1 MADESVI
8 KKFLVTL
15 GFKTDES
22 ALKKFGDGIDR
33 ATKSVFLLATAVSAT
48 ATTVAIGV
56 ERFAANMEKLYFAA
70 YRTGTSAT
78 HIKAFERT
86 IQDFGGT
93 AEGAMSAIEGLTTF
107 LRNNPAGG
115 SGMINQWLAGVGKHL
130 TGDKAV
136 DLASIGELFAK
147 NTREGNARLN
157 DQLASQWGISSE
169 TALQIQMA
177 GFGDRQQATAKRLEA
192 AGFAKATDD
201 AKNFMR
207 ALRETGDWLTIIG
220 AKVGDVLLT
229 KLGFSMGKLN
239 EYLAK
244 NGDAI
249 ADKIVHGVEVFIHLL
264 EVMAPIV
271 MAIIHAFEWLD
282 KVTGG
287 LSTTIIGVMALMSA
301 FGGFKILSGI
311 WKVGEAL
318 FGLVT
323 GYRAIGTAAEAAAT
337 AARAAAAAE
346 HFGRANAL
354 GNEVLAHEARAL
366 AAGTEAEVIEAMA
379 SSRVAAAEATA
390 ARQAGKAALIP
401 RVGRLAAAGALASKL
416 SGIGTAVWLGYE
428 LGDTI
433 NDLFPNGP
441 LAKAGEGVSR
451 GVDWYR
457 DKVNAKQGYAG
468 ADPAQM
474 LAAMGWSK
482 EQSAGIL
489 ANLQVESAS
498 ANLNPDAY
506 GAASKGE
513 GRGMP
518 GEAYGIAQW
527 HKDRQANFAKVFPGR
542 DIHGSSRE
550 EQLQFVDWELRH
562 SENRA
567 GDAIRQSANAR
578 ESANFM
584 NSLYERSTDRSSLRG
599 DKAEGLMGRSVHM
612 DVKTDIHIGHAD
624 DSTAREIQRVVD
636 NTHREAQR
644 ALQMTVQ

>member
-33 ATKSVFLLATAVSAT
+33 ATKSVFLLATAVTAT

-70 YRTGTSAT
+70 YRTGTSAV

-93 AEGAMSAIEGLTTF
+93 AEDAMGSIEGLTTF

-147 NTREGNARLN
+147 NTREGNQRLN
-157 DQLASQWGISSE
+157 DQLASQWGISSA

-177 GFGDRQQATAKRLEA
+177 GFGDRQAATSKRLEG
-192 AGFAKATDD
+192 AGFKKATED
-201 AKNFMR
+201 AVSFMR

-220 AKVGDVLLT
+220 ARVGDVLQQ

-239 EYLAK
+239 DYLAA
-244 NGDAI
+244 NGNAI
-249 ADKIVHGVEVFIHLL
+249 ADKIVHGVEMFIHLL
-264 EVMAPIV
+264 EAMAPIV
-271 MAIIHAFEWLD
+271 MGIIHAFEWLD
-282 KVTGG
+282 KATGG
-287 LSTTIIGVMALMSA
+287 LSTTLLGVMALMYA
-301 FGGFKILSGI
+301 FGGFKIISGI
-311 WKVGEAL
+311 WKVGEAVI
-318 FGLVT
+318 GLARGWGAVS
-323 GYRAIGTAAEAAAT
+323 TAAKAAEVAAVASKAANLERAAT
-337 AARAAAAAE
+337 LEATVLRAEARADVLRAAGNHAGADAALATATTAENAAIAARAAAAGGKVAK
-346 HFGRANAL
+346 L
-354 GNEVLAHEARAL
+354 GKLA
-366 AAGTEAEVIEAMA
+366 TI
-379 SSRVAAAEATA
+379 
-390 ARQAGKAALIP
+390 
-401 RVGRLAAAGALASKL
+401 GAIGSKL
-416 SGIGTAVWLGYE
+416 SGIGTAAWLGYE

-441 LAKAGEGVSR
+441 LAKAGEAVSR

-457 DKVNAKQGYAG
+457 DKVNDTQHPGQAPMQALG
-468 ADPAQM
+468 
-474 LAAMGWSK
+474 AMGWSK
-482 EQSAGIL
+482 EQAAGII
-489 ANLQVESAS
+489 ANLQSESGS
-498 ANLNPDAY
+498 HLNPDAY
-506 GAASKGE
+506 GSGTE
-513 GRGMP
+513 GRGLP

-527 HKDRQANFAKVFPGR
+527 HKDRQATFAKVYGH

-550 EQLQFVDWELRH
+550 EQLRFVNWELRH

-578 ESANFM
+578 DSANFM
-584 NSLYERSTDRSSLRG
+584 NSLYERSADRSARRG
-599 DKAEGLMGRSVHM
+599 DMAENLMGRPVHLEM
-612 DVKTDIHIGHAD
+612 KTDIHIGHAD
-624 DSTAREIQRVVD
+624 ERTAKEIKRAIED
-636 NTHREAQR
+636 THREAQR
-644 ALQMTVQ
+644 GLHATVV

>member
-1 MADESVI
+1 MADETVI

-15 GFKTDES
+15 GFKTDEG
-22 ALKKFGDGIDR
+22 ALSKFGGGIDR
-33 ATKSVFLLATAVSAT
+33 ATKSVFLLATAVSAA

-93 AEGAMSAIEGLTTF
+93 AESAMSSIEGLTTF

-130 TGDKAV
+130 TGDKAI

-169 TALQIQMA
+169 TALEIQMA
-177 GFGDRQQATAKRLEA
+177 GFGDRQKATAKRLQA
-192 AGFAKATDD
+192 AGFDKATDD

-220 AKVGDVLLT
+220 SKVGDVLMT

-239 EYLAK
+239 EYLEK

-249 ADKIVHGVEVFIHLL
+249 ANKIVHGVEMFLHLL
-264 EVMAPIV
+264 DVLAPIV
-271 MAIIHAFEWLD
+271 MGIIHALEWLD

-287 LSTTIIGVMALMSA
+287 LSTTILGALAVMYA
-301 FGGFKILSGI
+301 FGGFKVLGGI
-311 WKVGEAL
+311 YKVGEAL
-318 FGLVT
+318 FGLVK
-323 GYRAIGTAAEAAAT
+323 GYRAIEAAAVAARAAKSAELIEDAVLAEKNAASLIRVAQTTSSTARAGEAMAASRAATAEAAA
-337 AARAAAAAE
+337 
-346 HFGRANAL
+346 
-354 GNEVLAHEARAL
+354 
-366 AAGTEAEVIEAMA
+366 
-379 SSRVAAAEATA
+379 SRVAAAEALAIPA
-390 ARQAGKAALIP
+390 ATRLGLLKKAAAFLGKASV
-401 RVGRLAAAGALASKL
+401 VGYA
-416 SGIGTAVWLGYE
+416 GYE

-441 LAKAGEGVSR
+441 LAQAGEAVSR

-457 DKVNAKQGYAG
+457 DKVNDKQNPG
-468 ADPAQM
+468 AAPMKA
-474 LAAMGWSK
+474 LGAMGWSQ
-482 EQSAGIL
+482 EQAAGIV
-489 ANLQVESAS
+489 ANLQYESGSAS
-498 ANLNPDAY
+498 LNPDAY
-506 GAASKGE
+506 GSAKTGE
-513 GRGMP
+513 AKGMP

-527 HKDRQANFAKVFPGR
+527 HKDRQANFAKVFGH
-542 DIHGSSRE
+542 DIHGSTRE
-550 EQLQFVDWELRH
+550 EQLKFVNWELH
-562 SENRA
+562 HTENDA
-567 GDAIRQSANAR
+567 GEMIRQSNRAR
-578 ESANFM
+578 DSANFM
-584 NSLYERSTDRSSLRG
+584 NALYERSADRSTRRG
-599 DKAEGLMGRSVHM
+599 DMAENLMGRQVHM
-612 DVKTDIHIGHAD
+612 EMKTDIHIGHAD
-624 DSTAREIQRVVD
+624 ERTAKQIQRVIE

-644 ALQMTVQ
+644 ATQMTVG